1 MKHFFKVSES
11 RNQIE
16 QSTITKMLQQHW
28 FHQLQIDSAEVLN
41 LTKDMGQMQKG
52 LKLFIT
58 TNNTASDNP
67 SHFNATLD

>member
-1 MKHFFKVSES
+1 
-11 RNQIE
+11 
-16 QSTITKMLQQHW
+16 MLQQHW

-41 LTKDMGQMQKG
+41 LTKDMGQMLPQKG

>member
-1 MKHFFKVSES
+1 
-11 RNQIE
+11 
-16 QSTITKMLQQHW
+16 MLQQHW